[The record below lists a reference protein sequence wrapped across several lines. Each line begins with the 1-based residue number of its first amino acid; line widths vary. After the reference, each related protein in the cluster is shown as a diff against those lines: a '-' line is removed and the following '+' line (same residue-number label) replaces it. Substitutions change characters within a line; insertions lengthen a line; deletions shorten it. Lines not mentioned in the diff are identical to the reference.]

1 MGKVR
6 EETEPKNVTF
16 AGLYN
21 FDAVAY
27 ESVLVGLY
35 DIYRCKGGP
44 RYGCPLEY
52 EGHDLTGH
60 SEFDSLCAPTL
71 FLWEKQQSASLHN
84 ATRLSI
90 HRTCLFATV
99 IRMRGGC
106 CIACSLA
113 H

>member
-52 EGHDLTGH
+52 EGHDLAGH
-60 SEFDSLCAPTL
+60 SEFDSLCAPPF
-71 FLWEKQQSASLHN
+71 FLDEHGPSKRWS
-84 ATRLSI
+84 
-90 HRTCLFATV
+90 FV
-99 IRMRGGC
+99 RMRVGC
-106 CIACSLA
+106 ACCVL
-113 H
+113 HVL